1 MHSIATMTRRLQTLA
16 VLGWALLLI
25 TCSESTGLLVKVA
38 SLSVSPDSALI
49 DVADSINGT
58 ATPRD
63 AGGKVVP
70 AVVIWSSRDG
80 RIATVRGDGW
90 IKAIH
95 GGRTWILATAGAAR
109 DSLLVIGRGRGT
121 TIVAPHSDSLFFI
134 RETSQLLAQSSD
146 SSGVFTGSYAWI
158 SRNPAV
164 ASVNQVG
171 VITARAVGDAFIL
184 AIEDDGSRD
193 SAHVVVQQ
201 RVASV
206 AVAPGASTRPVA
218 RTQLFTA
225 TVSDSGGTIVPGQK
239 VVWSS
244 SLAAV
249 AGIDS
254 TGLATAVAVGTD
266 SIRAQVGTVTGR
278 AVLQVSPLSSLHFNP
293 DTLVLGVGQF
303 ATSVGLP
310 IPQLVADSA
319 GLDQVFVS
327 HLTALD
333 TTIAAPPESLI
344 VPGENGNY
352 TTFTFSGR
360 RAGGTTFTAAAPRYN
375 PATAV
380 VRVSTPRLIV
390 SNQSVIDTIA
400 LNEPVDFG
408 VGVADSLGRNHHLVS
423 PVSIRITSRD
433 TTVMAAGADTIVAQA
448 GDIGASVGLTPRSAG
463 QAWVRVDAAGY
474 PPDSGLFRV
483 VPLRLR
489 IQGSL
494 GASSPTTI
502 GVGQGFDHTIIT
514 TGLRP
519 DTDTL
524 TITVRQRH
532 PERVQIPP
540 SDTVQVVGAY
550 GVARIDWA
558 GLALGGDTIVAS
570 APGYTPDT
578 LFVIVTTPTYQVC
591 NFPVTIRADGRAF
604 PGFVASDSAGRM
616 HAPLVPT
623 YAHATSSDTAILQVT
638 PDTVGIIDAQCGSSG
653 TLVFPGYGS
662 ATITL
667 SDPRGIYKTYVTPP
681 IVVTPAAIVWGLGL
695 QAPVDHV
702 ALGMRQAMSRDSI
715 PLVQLVGSVGGLAT
729 VHFRSTAPAVA
740 HTAISQLQIV
750 EGGSLEILGGDTTG
764 TAWIVAEG
772 PQLTPDSIRVDVGH
786 PQLVIH
792 GRQPGAGIVDT
803 IHDFSLLVRDQLGNR
818 RVPAEDVTADISTSN
833 FSALGVDSTRL
844 TIPAMADESGVSG
857 VYFLNFGVGAAV
869 IRAIDPRLPF
879 FHYDPGS
886 FGPLGGP

>member
-1 MHSIATMTRRLQTLA
+1 MMARRPYTCSWL
-16 VLGWALLLI
+16 VLGSAFFLV
-25 TCSESTGLLVKVA
+25 TCSESTSPGIKIA
-38 SLSVSPDSALI
+38 SLSVSPDSAI
-49 DVADSINGT
+49 VDVADSVQAT
-58 ATPRD
+58 ATARD
-63 AGGKVVP
+63 VNGNVVTS
-70 AVVIWSSRDG
+70 AVSWSSRDG
-80 RIATVRGDGW
+80 RIATVRPDGW

-95 GGRTWILATAGAAR
+95 GGRAWILAAAGASM
-109 DSLLVIGRGRGT
+109 DSLLIVGRSRGT
-121 TIVAPHSDSLFFI
+121 TIVTPHSDSLNFI
-134 RETSQLLAQSSD
+134 FETSQLVAQTSD
-146 SSGVFTGSYAWI
+146 SSGMIAGSYTWI
-158 SRNPAV
+158 SRNPTV

-171 VITARAVGDAFIL
+171 VVTAHGVGDAFIV
-184 AIEDDGSRD
+184 AAEDGGSRD
-193 SAHVVVQQ
+193 SAHVFVQQ

-206 AVAPGASTRPVA
+206 VVAPATSSRPVA

-225 TVSDSGGTIVPGQK
+225 TALDSGATIVAGLK
-239 VVWSS
+239 VAWSS
-244 SLAAV
+244 SLASI

-254 TGLATAVAVGTD
+254 TGLATAIAVGTD
-266 SIRAQVGTVTGR
+266 TIRAQVGTMTGR
-278 AVLQVSPLSSLHFNP
+278 ALLQVSPLSSLHFSP

-303 ATSVGLP
+303 ATSVGFP
-310 IPQLVADSA
+310 IPELVADSA

-327 HLTALD
+327 HLTAGD

-344 VPGENGNY
+344 VPGQNGNY
-352 TTFTFSGR
+352 TSFTFSGH

-390 SNQSVIDTIA
+390 SNHSTIDTIA
-400 LNEPVDFG
+400 VNEPVG
-408 VGVADSLGRNHHLVS
+408 LGTEVADSLGRNHHLVS

-433 TTVMAAGADTIVAQA
+433 TTVLAAVSDTIVVPA
-448 GDIGASVGLTPRSAG
+448 GSVGAVGGLTPRSAG

-474 PPDSGLFRV
+474 TPDSGLFTV
-483 VPLRLR
+483 VPLRLKIR
-489 IQGSL
+489 GTS
-494 GASSPTTI
+494 GTSPSPATI
-502 GVGQGFDHTIIT
+502 GVGQGFDYAAIV

-519 DTDTL
+519 DTGTL
-524 TITVRQRH
+524 TVTLRQRH

-540 SDTVQVVGAY
+540 SDTVQTVGPTGALR
-550 GVARIDWA
+550 VDWA
-558 GLALGGDTIVAS
+558 GLGLGTDTIVAS
-570 APGYTPDT
+570 APRYTPDT
-578 LFVIVTTPTYQVC
+578 LIVIVTTPTYQVC

-623 YAHATSSDTAILQVT
+623 YALATSSDTTILQVV

-653 TLVFPGYGS
+653 TLVFPGYGT

-715 PLVQLVGSVGGLAT
+715 PLVQLVGSVGGIAT

-740 HTAISQLQIV
+740 HTAISQFQIV
-750 EGGSLEILGGDTTG
+750 GGGSLEIIGGDTTG

-786 PQLVIH
+786 PQIVIH
-792 GRQPGAGIVDT
+792 GRQAAAGVVDT
-803 IHDFSLLVRDQLGNR
+803 LHAFSLWVRDQLGNR

-833 FSALGVDSTRL
+833 FSALLADSTRL
-844 TIPAMADESGVSG
+844 TVPAMADESGVSG
-857 VYFLNFGVGAAV
+857 LHYLSLGLGSAV
-869 IRAIDPRLPF
+869 IRATDPRLAF
-879 FHYDPGS
+879 YHYDPGS
-886 FGPLGGP
+886 LGPLGGP

>member
-1 MHSIATMTRRLQTLA
+1 MTRRLQTLA
-16 VLGWALLLI
+16 VLGWASLLI
-25 TCSESTGLLVKVA
+25 TCSESTSPSVKVA
-38 SLSVSPDSALI
+38 SVSVSPDSALI
-49 DVADSINGT
+49 DVLDSINST
-58 ATPRD
+58 ATARD
-63 AGGKVVP
+63 ANGKVVP
-70 AVVIWSSRDG
+70 AVVTWSSRDG

-90 IKAIH
+90 IRAIH
-95 GGRTWILATAGAAR
+95 GGRTWILATAGAAT

-121 TIVAPHSDSLFFI
+121 TIVAPHSDSLYFI
-134 RETSQLLAQSSD
+134 RETGQLQAHTSD
-146 SSGVFTGSYAWI
+146 SSGTFTGSYTWF
-158 SRNPAV
+158 SRDPAV

-171 VITARAVGDAFIL
+171 VITAHSVGDAFIL

-206 AVAPGASTRPVA
+206 VVAPGTSTRPVA
-218 RTQLFTA
+218 RTQHFTA
-225 TVSDSGGTIVPGQK
+225 TVLDSGATIVPSQT

-244 SLAAV
+244 SLSSV

-278 AVLQVSPLSSLHFNP
+278 AVLQVSPLSSLHFDP

-303 ATSVGLP
+303 ATSLELP
-310 IPQLVADSA
+310 VPRLIADSA
-319 GLDQVFVS
+319 GLDQVFAA
-327 HLTALD
+327 HLTAGD

-344 VPGENGNY
+344 VPGQSGNY
-352 TTFTFSGR
+352 TSFTFAGR
-360 RAGGTTFTAAAPRYN
+360 RAGATTFTAAAPRYN

-380 VRVSTPRLIV
+380 VRVSTPRLV
-390 SNQSVIDTIA
+390 AGVYSPGDTISLFELA
-400 LNEPVDFG
+400 TLG
-408 VGVADSLGRNHHLVS
+408 AGVADSQGHDHHLVS
-423 PVSIRITSRD
+423 PVTIQMISRD
-433 TTVMAAGADTIVAQA
+433 TTVLVPDTDTLVVPAG
-448 GDIGASVGLTPRSAG
+448 SVGAFGTLTPRSIG
-463 QAWVRVDAAGY
+463 QAWVIMSAAGY
-474 PPDSGLFRV
+474 RRDSVLVTV
-483 VPLRLR
+483 VSARLKIR
-489 IQGSL
+489 GTL
-494 GASSPTTI
+494 GTSPSPATI
-502 GVGQGFDHTIIT
+502 GVGQGFDFAYIY
-514 TGLRP
+514 TGFRP
-519 DTDTL
+519 DTGLLTVTL
-524 TITVRQRH
+524 RQRH
-532 PERVQIPP
+532 PERVQILA
-540 SDTVQVVGAY
+540 SDTLQIVGPGGALR
-550 GVARIDWA
+550 ADWA
-558 GLALGGDTIVAS
+558 GIGLGADTIVAS
-570 APGYTPDT
+570 APGYAPDT

-623 YAHATSSDTAILQVT
+623 YAHATSSDTTILQVQ

-695 QAPVDHV
+695 LAPVDHV

-715 PLVQLVGSVGGLAT
+715 PLVQLVGSVGGIAT

-740 HTAISQLQIV
+740 HTAISQSQIV
-750 EGGSLEILGGDTTG
+750 EGRSLEIFGGDTTG

-772 PQLTPDSIRVDVGH
+772 QQFTPDSIRVDVGH
-786 PQLVIH
+786 SQLVIH
-792 GRQPGAGIVDT
+792 GRQPGTGIVDT
-803 IHDFSLLVRDQLGNR
+803 VHAFSLWVRDQLGNR

-833 FSALGVDSTRL
+833 FSALGVDSTHL
-844 TIPAMADESGVSG
+844 TIRAMADESGVSG

-879 FHYDPGS
+879 YHYDPGS
-886 FGPLGGP
+886 FGPLLGP